1 MENIYVAFGMILMD
15 TDQAGIHVLLIDPSG
30 EIVLDHLKYAY
41 ALERDL
47 SEVELQTVDTPY
59 GRLSSV
65 LCGDLDN
72 PGIISQAGRK
82 GVDIMLVPATDGPEN
97 TFWHFRVAAFP
108 AIENGFSLV
117 RSAMEGVSLATDPY
131 GRTLAS
137 VDYFKADDRVM
148 VAQVPIHRT
157 NTVFATIG
165 DWFGWLMVIG
175 FVGMAG
181 WAIFRSLKNRPP
193 KS

>member
-1 MENIYVAFGMILMD
+1 
-15 TDQAGIHVLLIDPSG
+15 
-30 EIVLDHLKYAY
+30 
-41 ALERDL
+41 
-47 SEVELQTVDTPY
+47 
-59 GRLSSV
+59 
-65 LCGDLDN
+65 
-72 PGIISQAGRK
+72 
-82 GVDIMLVPATDGPEN
+82 
-97 TFWHFRVAAFP
+97 
-108 AIENGFSLV
+108 
-117 RSAMEGVSLATDPY
+117 MEGVSLATDPY